1 MANIVVVD
9 DDALFLEYLRAVLET
24 ADYSVRANRDG
35 RGALDMVR
43 RTNMRVDLWIVD
55 IKMPQMNGYQFA
67 ETLRKPPLSSST
79 PILLLSAWVEGMPS
93 QELQGVTYLDKKGC
107 REPAFLDL
115 VRKLVD
121 ERPNAGA

>member
-1 MANIVVVD
+1 
-9 DDALFLEYLRAVLET
+9 
-24 ADYSVRANRDG
+24 
-35 RGALDMVR
+35 MVQWWPEGSSAPWPSWWPESR
-43 RTNMRVDLWIVD
+43 
-55 IKMPQMNGYQFA
+55 P
-67 ETLRKPPLSSST
+67 EPPLSSST